1 MKRRYLIAAS
11 VALLTV
17 VGVTIAQQP
26 PATRPSTNLT
36 LPKPAAIERPPSDGV
51 LLSIPLPEPKPE
63 ELPIEQLLEAV
74 KNLRAQKAEL
84 EKREQAFMKVLT
96 KKTNKVKEEIDGLN
110 GTVTP
115 VAPPAPVVPT
125 TPSYNSS
132 GIVPTVDQ
140 PTAPKVA
147 RQ

>member
-11 VALLTV
+11 AALLTV

-26 PATRPSTNLT
+26 PATRPNTPPAF
-36 LPKPAAIERPPSDGV
+36 PKPAAVEQ
-51 LLSIPLPEPKPE
+51 IPAFGGPAQLTPLVESNPE
-63 ELPIEQLLEAV
+63 ELSIEQLLETV

-115 VAPPAPVVPT
+115 VAPPAPAVPT
-125 TPSYNSS
+125 P
-132 GIVPTVDQ
+132 P
-140 PTAPKVA
+140 
-147 RQ
+147 